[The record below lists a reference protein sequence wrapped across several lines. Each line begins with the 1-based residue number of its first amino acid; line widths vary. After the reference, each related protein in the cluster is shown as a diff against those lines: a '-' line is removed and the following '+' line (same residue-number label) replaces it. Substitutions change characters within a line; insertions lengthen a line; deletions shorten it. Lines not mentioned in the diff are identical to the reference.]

1 MSKRGRDDNGL
12 AGLASTT
19 DVAKVIYYG
28 SAGAFADQ
36 AATQFFANSKYS
48 SVKTQPSASLDE
60 LFGAVASGSC
70 QYGARPLATRARAV
84 ATPALAPQPWCRSR
98 TASPA
103 CSRMCC

>member
-36 AATQFFANSKYS
+36 AATQFFANSIRK
-48 SVKTQPSASLDE
+48 
-60 LFGAVASGSC
+60 
-70 QYGARPLATRARAV
+70 
-84 ATPALAPQPWCRSR
+84 
-98 TASPA
+98 
-103 CSRMCC
+103 